1 MGEGKVIV
9 WVSPALLA
17 VPAPER
23 LRRHRVT
30 AAPDMAMAGGTQ
42 PEHLAVALASVPNW
56 VKAKL

>member
-1 MGEGKVIV
+1 M
-9 WVSPALLA
+9 SPASLA
-17 VPAPER
+17 APAPKR

-42 PEHLAVALASVPNW
+42 PENLANALTSVAAW